1 MTEKEIRLDEVGLL
15 QKHME
20 DFGIGAADVNGPQRR
35 FVKRRR
41 AEIPTVEDTGFSETK
56 VRLEELSALE
66 AHMHSARIGHDNP
79 EHPLR
84 LYLKARRAELTPIE
98 TGEPV
103 AVAASGRPEKPWQ
116 RPDNWQKKNKK
127 KW

>member
-1 MTEKEIRLDEVGLL
+1 LEDTVTEKEIRLDEVGLL

-84 LYLKARRAELTPIE
+84 LYLKARRAELAPAE
-98 TGEPV
+98 EVKAEQPG
-103 AVAASGRPEKPWQ
+103 KPWK